1 MKKFKEFWTPQH
13 DELIRTV
20 DSIISIVFQIIMLG
34 VQVYG
39 LHWIMT
45 HSR

>member
-1 MKKFKEFWTPQH
+1 MKKFLNHENE
-13 DELIRTV
+13 ELIRTV
-20 DSIISIVFQIIMLG
+20 DSIISIVFQIAMLA
-34 VQVYG
+34 VQLYG

>member
-1 MKKFKEFWTPQH
+1 MNKFLNHETE
-13 DELIRTV
+13 ELIRTV
-20 DSIISIVFQIIMLG
+20 DSMISIVFQVIMLG
-34 VQVYG
+34 VQLYG

>member
-1 MKKFKEFWTPQH
+1 MNKPFWTH
-13 DELIRTV
+13 EHEELIRTV
-20 DSIISIVFQIIMLG
+20 DSMVSIVFQIIMLA
-34 VQVYG
+34 VQLYG

>member
-1 MKKFKEFWTPQH
+1 MIKRFLNH
-13 DELIRTV
+13 DTEELIRTI
-20 DSIISIVFQIIMLG
+20 DSIISIVFQVVMLG
-34 VQVYG
+34 VQIYG

>member
-1 MKKFKEFWTPQH
+1 MKKFLNH
-13 DELIRTV
+13 DTEETIRTI
-20 DSIISIVFQIIMLG
+20 DSMISILFQVVMLG
-34 VQVYG
+34 VQLYG

>member
-1 MKKFKEFWTPQH
+1 MKKFLNH
-13 DELIRTV
+13 DTEELIRTV
-20 DSIISIVFQIIMLG
+20 DSMISIVFQVVMLG
-34 VQVYG
+34 VQLYG